1 MYDNFHNLNLF
12 RETTVNIPVVVIE
25 DPNVN
30 GFTLVEIGMLKVF
43 PDEGVV
49 VADDV
54 VIVNVGKEN
63 DEWVKE
69 GISEAVVSEEPD
81 ETPKVRV
88 AFGGWE
94 ESTDGCSTKIKKFV
108 EIVAIRNLYNLIKL
122 KYVDCYRYDKR
133 FEFTKDQN
141 RNASKYPD
149 TRTFSYC
156 W

>member
-63 DEWVKE
+63 DE
-69 GISEAVVSEEPD
+69 
-81 ETPKVRV
+81 
-88 AFGGWE
+88 
-94 ESTDGCSTKIKKFV
+94 
-108 EIVAIRNLYNLIKL
+108 
-122 KYVDCYRYDKR
+122 
-133 FEFTKDQN
+133 
-141 RNASKYPD
+141 
-149 TRTFSYC
+149 
-156 W
+156 